1 MKNKHSRERTNKK
14 KQKNRTKRRDRDRAL
29 VSGEA
34 PDFWNSRIE
43 WEHWEVCET
52 KETNGAGDKEMERFT
67 LVGLGNGNSW
77 ISNMFLVFNYSSF
90 PTAVTGLVFSK
101 PPHGCEIVCSFFLK
115 DCLSPEITL
124 LSAGLVVF
132 FFQGIGETAYFFF
145 TLFKKIY
152 HIITLSHFSLL
163 WFRYTIWKIYPN
175 SGLSSRC

>member
-14 KQKNRTKRRDRDRAL
+14 KQKNRTKRRDRDRAM

-132 FFQGIGETAYFFF
+132 LSRDWGNSFF
-145 TLFKKIY
+145 L
-152 HIITLSHFSLL
+152 FSLL
-163 WFRYTIWKIYPN
+163 
-175 SGLSSRC
+175 LSNRFTTLLL